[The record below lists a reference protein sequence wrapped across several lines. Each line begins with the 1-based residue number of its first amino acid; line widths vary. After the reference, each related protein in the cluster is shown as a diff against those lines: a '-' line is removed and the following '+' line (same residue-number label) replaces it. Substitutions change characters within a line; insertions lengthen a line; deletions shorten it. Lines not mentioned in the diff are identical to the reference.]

1 MPILD
6 QLKWGFDMYS
16 VNKKIESRPIIKSL
30 TRGRFKKYFEIKGNY
45 IRFWGMC
52 DITAQDYQIMVPAD
66 VFNTFLQ
73 CVDKRSYKN
82 IREILKNMPVD
93 DQRFLLD
100 GITPKGWMELVEAIE
115 SIGITEPLFYSNLSI
130 KKVTL
135 KNRLP

>member
-6 QLKWGFDMYS
+6 QLKWGFNMYS

-45 IRFWGMC
+45 VRFWGMC

-66 VFNTFLQ
+66 VFNAFLQ
-73 CVDKRSYKN
+73 CVDRRSYKN

-100 GITPKGWMELVEAIE
+100 GITPKGWMELVEAVE